1 MDWPSRSRHLISTP
15 AGVVGEAVVAAT
27 RAEVEVVATQ
37 AVGAVA
43 VIPVAVV
50 AAGDLQ
56 AEVVDIPA
64 AGLSAADLLA
74 ADDRVVRVAV
84 EVHRTSVVAS
94 LGEEFALDH
103 NSVVPDEHRL
113 IAHLRSVSPMQVD
126 STAFARRLVH
136 QQVQHVFHKQVED
149 ASMEFNRVET
159 SAPMDLRAGSGNRVP
174 TL

>member
-1 MDWPSRSRHLISTP
+1 M
-15 AGVVGEAVVAAT
+15 VGEAVVAAT
-27 RAEVEVVATQ
+27 RAEVEVVA
-37 AVGAVA
+37 
-43 VIPVAVV
+43 IPVAVV

-113 IAHLRSVSPMQVD
+113 IAHLHSVSPMQVD